1 MDLSVRLSEIASM
14 VTPGG
19 VVADVGTD
27 HGYLSIYL
35 AQTGQAVH
43 VIAMDVAKGPLS
55 TAVSNIRKAGLCEK
69 IETRLSD
76 GLEKLKY
83 NEADTVV
90 MAGMGG
96 NLMIRL
102 LSDGR
107 KVLESVKELIL
118 SPQSEIELVRIF
130 LMENSYIIEEEK
142 MLTEDSKTYVIMR
155 VCHGSMD
162 YTRRCELKYGRK
174 LLESRNPVLYENM
187 LKEKEILLNIR
198 KSLEGKNTESVRV
211 RLTELDNDLE
221 CINEGMEYYEV

>member
-35 AQTGQAVH
+35 AQTGRAAH

-102 LSDGR
+102 LSAGR
-107 KVLESVKELIL
+107 KVLEGVKELIL

-155 VCHGSMD
+155 VCHGIMD

-187 LKEKEILLNIR
+187 LKEKEILLTIR

-211 RLTELDNDLE
+211 RLSELDNDLE
-221 CINEGMEYYEV
+221 CIHEGMEYYEV